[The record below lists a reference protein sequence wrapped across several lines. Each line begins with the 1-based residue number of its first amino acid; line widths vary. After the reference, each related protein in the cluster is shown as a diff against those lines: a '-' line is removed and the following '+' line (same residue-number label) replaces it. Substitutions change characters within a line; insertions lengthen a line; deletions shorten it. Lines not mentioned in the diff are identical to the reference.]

1 MSQNFDYKFKIVLL
15 GDAAVGK
22 TSLVK
27 RFTDNLTDF
36 KAGDMKVTMGCEISN
51 VTVPVSKKKNTL
63 LNIWDV
69 AGGSMF
75 KDIRTTF
82 LRGAVGYL
90 LVFDI
95 TRPETFEHCENW
107 RKEIT
112 QVLNKD
118 NLPCNILANKDDLQD
133 FRAVKYKSVKEYA
146 QEHGMT
152 FYRTSAIRKDPKD
165 VEAVNKSFTWLARKI
180 FKEIQQKKK

>member
-1 MSQNFDYKFKIVLL
+1 MLQDYDYKFKIVLL

-36 KAGDMKVTMGCEISN
+36 QAGDMKVTMGCEISN
-51 VTVPVSKKKNTL
+51 VTVPVSKTKKTL

-69 AGGSMF
+69 GGGSRF

-82 LRGAVGYL
+82 LRGAMGYL

-95 TRPETFEHCENW
+95 TRPETLENCETW

-112 QVLNKD
+112 SVLKKD
-118 NLPCNILANKDDLQD
+118 YLPCNILANKDDLQD
-133 FRAVKYKSVKEYA
+133 LRTIKYKDVKSYA
-146 QEHGMT
+146 QEKNMT
-152 FYRTSAIRKDPKD
+152 FYRTSALRKNPED

-180 FKEIQQKKK
+180 FKELQ